1 MTDAFNDPTEG
12 FSYPGGTPDN
22 SPVND
27 NQGSFLDA
35 LASFFGGGGGNA
47 DGQGQGST
55 SQDEATD
62 GDADVGLINSILMGI
77 GLKDRTDDYYRA
89 TLDTINRNDGAAA
102 AERYR
107 DYITGKGVLSVP
119 GALSNY
125 DIATMSITGQPS
137 IPQAPMIATP
147 QIATPQIVNP
157 YSVGG
162 GFNVTAPPLMP
173 NPHAIGGG
181 FKVTAPPQGVASL
194 MTPGAINPLVQ

>member
-1 MTDAFNDPTEG
+1 MTDAFNDPQEG

-47 DGQGQGST
+47 DGQGQDST

-89 TLDTINRNDGAAA
+89 TLDTINRSQGAAA

-125 DIATMSITGQPS
+125 DIATMSITGQPP
-137 IPQAPMIATP
+137 IPQAPVPTIVPPQAPMIPMP
-147 QIATPQIVNP
+147 QTMQ
-157 YSVGG
+157 
-162 GFNVTAPPLMP
+162 PPMQ
-173 NPHAIGGG
+173 
-181 FKVTAPPQGVASL
+181 QGVGSL
-194 MTPGAINPLVQ
+194 MQPPGAIRPLV